1 MSIVAPFKS
10 NKPLLSVFYVT
21 VFYAGCHAVITQTLY
36 PHMATMTHVKRKIIT
51 EPPGPAARR
60 IIDIIKRNCYYST
73 FTYPLVIADGRGCLI
88 QDVDGN
94 LFLDFTSNI
103 GSCPLGYSHP
113 EIMDVLAGYSKNGA
127 HKIAGQDFYCKEHA
141 ELSQKVMS
149 IVPEGFKAFFINSG
163 AEAVENAIKIAYRK
177 TSKETPSTLPGIS
190 CINAFHGRTLGAL
203 SFTFSKPVQKTR
215 FPQLP
220 VLRIK
225 FCTSDGDPEVDA
237 AEKLLRENN
246 KVAFI
251 LSEVVQGEGGY
262 NIASRKFIQTL
273 RKCADRH
280 GVPLILDEVQSGM
293 GRTGKWWA
301 FEHYG
306 VRPDIMS
313 AAKAL
318 QVGMAAYDDRL
329 DPGERGAL
337 SSTWGG
343 GSRIDMAVG
352 AKIIEVIK
360 KDKLLRN
367 AAIMGEKLKKGIIS
381 ELSGKKNSRII
392 DVRGLGL
399 MIGIEFGTK
408 ADRDAK
414 LNRAFK
420 KGLLLLPAGQKAMR
434 VIPPLIITE
443 KEADEGLHIMS
454 EAFLSG

>member
-1 MSIVAPFKS
+1 
-10 NKPLLSVFYVT
+10 LET
-21 VFYAGCHAVITQTLY
+21 VFVTRYGYY
-36 PHMATMTHVKRKIIT
+36 PPTVTTHVRSKIAT

-60 IIDIIKRNCYYST
+60 VIDVMKRNCYDST
-73 FTYPLVIADGRGCLI
+73 FTYPLVIAGGTGSCL

-94 LFLDFTSNI
+94 SFLDFTSNI

-113 EIMDVLAGYSKNGA
+113 QIMEVLAEQAKNGA

-141 ELSQKVMS
+141 ELSERMS
-149 IVPEGFKAFFINSG
+149 SIIPQGFRMFFVNSG

-177 TSKETPSTLPGIS
+177 MSTTTPSTLPGVS

-203 SFTFSKPVQKTR
+203 SFTFSKPVQKIGY
-215 FPQLP
+215 PELP

-225 FCTSDGDPEVDA
+225 FCTSDSDSEIDA
-237 AEKLLRENN
+237 AERLLEEN

-251 LSEVVQGEGGY
+251 ISEVAQGEGGY
-262 NIASRKFIQTL
+262 NFAGRQFVQNL
-273 RKCADRH
+273 RKVADGH

-293 GRTGKWWA
+293 GRTGRWWA

-318 QVGMAAYDDRL
+318 QVGMAAYDGGL
-329 DPGERGAL
+329 DPGEQGAL

-360 KDKLLRN
+360 KDRLLDN
-367 AAIMGEKLKKGIIS
+367 ATTMGTKLKKGLQ
-381 ELSGKKNSRII
+381 ELAGRGGLA

-399 MIGIEFGTK
+399 MIGIEFDSK
-408 ADRDAK
+408 QSRDER
-414 LNRAFK
+414 LTIAFK

-434 VIPPLIITE
+434 VIPPLTITE
-443 KEADEGLHIMS
+443 EEVNEGIELMGRV
-454 EAFLSG
+454 LSS

>member
-1 MSIVAPFKS
+1 MVTIRVRSKIVA
-10 NKPLLSVFYVT
+10 
-21 VFYAGCHAVITQTLY
+21 
-36 PHMATMTHVKRKIIT
+36 

-60 IIDIIKRNCYYST
+60 VIDVMKRNCYDST
-73 FTYPLVIADGRGCLI
+73 FTYPLVIAGGNGSFLH
-88 QDVDGN
+88 DVDGN
-94 LFLDFTSNI
+94 SFLDFTSNI

-113 EIMDVLAGYSKNGA
+113 EIMQILAEQSRNGA

-141 ELSQKVMS
+141 ELSERVAS
-149 IVPEGFKAFFINSG
+149 IVPQGFRTFFINSG

-177 TSKETPSTLPGIS
+177 MSTTTPSMLPGVS

-203 SFTFSKPVQKTR
+203 SFTFSKPVQKKGY
-215 FPQLP
+215 PELP

-225 FCTSDGDPEVDA
+225 FCTSDSDPEIDA
-237 AEKLLRENN
+237 AEKLLAEN

-262 NIASRKFIQTL
+262 NIASRQFIQNL
-273 RKCADRH
+273 RRYADRYC
-280 GVPLILDEVQSGM
+280 VPLILDEVQSGM

-301 FEHYG
+301 FEHHG

-313 AAKAL
+313 AAKAM
-318 QVGMAAYDDRL
+318 QVGMTAYASAL
-329 DPGERGAL
+329 DPGEQGAL

-360 KDKLLRN
+360 EDRLLDN
-367 AAIMGEKLKKGIIS
+367 ATVMGAKLKKGLQ
-381 ELSGKKNSRII
+381 ELAGKGGIA

-399 MIGIEFGTK
+399 MIGIEFDSK
-408 ADRDAK
+408 QNRDERLA
-414 LNRAFK
+414 RAFK

-434 VIPPLIITE
+434 VIPSLTITE
-443 KEADEGLHIMS
+443 DEVREGLELMS
-454 EAFLSG
+454 QVLSG